1 MVYPLSFWIGFH
13 ALIIFLLAMDLTVSS
28 KRTSPLKIPSAL
40 WMSGY
45 WIALALLFNGFIYL
59 SFGKEPAIQFF
70 TGYLLEKSLSVDNLF
85 VFLML
90 FTHFKIPFKDQH
102 RVLFWGVLG
111 AIVFRMAFIL
121 SGVYF
126 ISRFHWILYPLG
138 ALLCVTGIRF
148 AIQKRTQEQFEE
160 SRLLTWIQ
168 RWIPYSPRR
177 KEGHFFIQ
185 EKGKWK
191 ATPLFVALIFIEI
204 TDIIFAV
211 DSVPAIFAI
220 TLEPFIIYTSNIFA
234 ILGLRSLYFALAK
247 SLEKLQY
254 LHFGLAAI
262 LIFIGFK
269 MIFSAWI
276 AIPILL
282 SLGVIVG
289 ILAVTVILS
298 LQKIHK

>member
-13 ALIIFLLAMDLTVSS
+13 ALIIFLLAIDLSVSS

-40 WMSGY
+40 WISGY
-45 WIALALLFNGFIYL
+45 WIALALLFNAFIYW
-59 SFGKEPAIQFF
+59 SFGKAPALQFF

-111 AIVFRMAFIL
+111 AIVLRMGFIL

-126 ISRFHWILYPLG
+126 ISRFHWLLYPLG

-148 AIQKRTQEQFEE
+148 ALEKRDQKEFEE
-160 SRLLTWIQ
+160 GWLLSLIQ

-177 KEGHFFIQ
+177 REGRFFVQ
-185 EKGKWK
+185 ERGKWK
-191 ATPLFVALIFIEI
+191 ATPLFIALIFIEI
-204 TDIIFAV
+204 SDLIFAV
-211 DSVPAIFAI
+211 DSIPAIFAI
-220 TLEPFIIYTSNIFA
+220 TLDPFIIYTSNIFA
-234 ILGLRSLYFALAK
+234 ILGLRSLYFALAA

-262 LIFIGFK
+262 LVFIGLK
-269 MIFSAWI
+269 MVLSAWI
-276 AIPILL
+276 AVPLFI

-289 ILAVTVILS
+289 ILAVTVLLS
-298 LQKIHK
+298 MQKKT